1 MKLVFATHN
10 NHKLKEVQLLLPKY
24 ITLLSLTDINCL
36 EEIPETAATL
46 EGNAII
52 KANYVTKHY
61 GLSCFADDTGLL
73 VESLNGAPGVHT
85 ARYAGVQKNAK
96 DNMDKLLKALKG
108 KEKKQRTAYFKTIIA
123 LNLATEQHLFEGIVK
138 GHIAQQK
145 SGEDG
150 FGYDPIFIPN
160 GYTQTF
166 AQIPLSKKNSISH
179 RARAMQQL
187 IHFLKNK

>member
-108 KEKKQRTAYFKTIIA
+108 KEKKQRTAYFKTVIA
-123 LNLATEQHLFEGIVK
+123 LNLATEQHLFEGIVN